1 MEDQAMLTRDLV
13 LRVCAGP
20 SELDPAWIRADGKVT
35 TPFLVPRDRNLVQAV
50 IDAGRAMGVDRLLV
64 CRTRPQYSYEPV
76 TQIPLDTD
84 VLIDLVRG
92 WGREPTDF
100 VVCVEDFS
108 AAVLVTST
116 ELTVAAGPADFVRE
130 LVGADIPQ
138 ARRRFGNR
146 ARAEGGPE
154 LQRAAQTYQCLP
166 EGAKHAR
173 TPRGP
178 GPDLAERLAR
188 GVSGI
193 RRNSPGTARAGRAL
207 RGAWSWLMVAALLI
221 APWFVPGLGVVLP
234 ALLTVYVLLF
244 QLAWLSRSRTV
255 SFATLLRF
263 TAVGFVLVWPVALA
277 EGTLAG
283 ALGADPAGV
292 YAHTYIAVSV
302 EELAKLAPLLLVF
315 VLARRRARR
324 MSAVDHLLLAAAT
337 GAGLQLAERL
347 FVQIPPGVDGP
358 AATGGILLPGSAL
371 AVGSGDALTVFAGH
385 AVTAG
390 LVGGALGLA
399 IVGHRGW
406 LWILPV
412 LAATVSY
419 LDHLAFNAQVSG
431 AALHPATEAVHSLV
445 GGGSLTALF
454 LFLVLVCAV
463 AADHRLIATAAES
476 TPPLPGQPPLA
487 PLRRWTRGRSVAWR
501 VRVPADIAPAFRRM
515 ALWWVEL
522 PTVLAT
528 TLSTIVHEFTVALIA
543 LSRGPAAYCDTL
555 RLLRWRRANAMGEAR
570 SRGRG
575 RRPYP
580 SEDELT
586 RDARDIARR
595 IGLAATGGITG
606 GTTVALA
613 LVLPLAGPWPESAP
627 GDGGAYALNAFTHL
641 QQWLAGLGTADPVW
655 TAVALGAVVSLLTI
669 GNGVPHA
676 HPRAGSFLRTPT
688 ANTGAVLGMLAPGQV
703 GYAAPSLLG
712 LALPRGI
719 DRLLY
724 R

>member
-20 SELDPAWIRADGKVT
+20 SELDPAWIRVDGKVT
-35 TPFLVPRDRNLVQAV
+35 TPFLVPRDRNLVRAI

-100 VVCVEDFS
+100 LVCVEDFS

-146 ARAEGGPE
+146 VRAEGGPE
-154 LQRAAQTYQCLP
+154 LQRAAQTYRCLP
-166 EGAKHAR
+166 ASAKHAR
-173 TPRGP
+173 ARGP

-188 GVSGI
+188 SATGL
-193 RRNSPGTARAGRAL
+193 RENAPGAVRAARAL
-207 RGAWSWLMVAALLI
+207 RGAWNWLMVAALL
-221 APWFVPGLGVVLP
+221 AVPWFLPDLGVALP
-234 ALLTVYVLLF
+234 VLLTTWLLLF
-244 QLAWLSRSRTV
+244 QIAWASRSRTV

-263 TAVGFVLVWPVALA
+263 TAVGFVLVWPLALA

-283 ALGADPAGV
+283 VLGLDPAGV
-292 YAHTYIAVSV
+292 YAHTYIAVTV
-302 EELAKLAPLLLVF
+302 EELGKLAPLLLVF
-315 VLARRRARR
+315 VFARRRARR
-324 MSAVDHLLLAAAT
+324 LAAVDHLLLAAAT

-347 FVQIPPGVDGP
+347 FVRIPPGADGP
-358 AATGGILLPGSAL
+358 MAAGGILLPGSGLVA
-371 AVGSGDALTVFAGH
+371 GPGEELTVFAGH
-385 AVTAG
+385 AVTSG

-399 IVGHRGW
+399 IVGRRGW
-406 LWILPV
+406 LWALPV
-412 LAATVSY
+412 LAVAVAQ

-431 AALHPATEAVHSLV
+431 AALHPATEVVHTLL
-445 GGGSLTALF
+445 GGGSLTVGF
-454 LFLVLVCAV
+454 LVLVLVCAV
-463 AADHRLIATAAES
+463 ATDYRLIATAAES
-476 TPPLPGQPPLA
+476 TPPLPGQPPMA

-522 PTVLAT
+522 PTVLAAT
-528 TLSTIVHEFTVALIA
+528 VSMIVHELTVALIA
-543 LSRGPAAYCDTL
+543 LCRGPAVYCDTL
-555 RLLRWRRANAMGEAR
+555 RFLRWRRANAMGEAR
-570 SRGRG
+570 SRGREW
-575 RRPYP
+575 RHYP

-586 RDARDIARR
+586 RGARDLARR

-606 GTTVALA
+606 GMALA
-613 LVLPLAGPWPESAP
+613 LVFPVADTAP
-627 GDGGAYALNAFTHL
+627 QSGGAYALGAFTHL
-641 QQWLAGLGTADPVW
+641 QRWSAGLGAAEQVW
-655 TAVALGAVVSLLTI
+655 VAVALVAVLSLLTV

-703 GYAAPSLLG
+703 GYALPSLLG
-712 LALPRGI
+712 LVLPRRVEG
-719 DRLLY
+719 LLY